1 MKFSDFI
8 CENTELNNDPQKAV
22 PEIQEFF
29 KKWFKKFKVNIKTI
43 KVDIIQ
49 NTRFGVEWVGSSKDV
64 DEAQQKLRNKIPQ
77 AGFKGIDGRDFDFIR
92 LQNTGK
98 DYSIKIASGDSI
110 SGYFHIEPKNVKEFY
125 RP

>member
-1 MKFSDFI
+1 MTFSEFI
-8 CENTELNNDPQKAV
+8 CENTELNNDPNKAI

-49 NTRFGVEWVGSSKDV
+49 NTRFGVEWVGISKNE
-64 DEAQQKLRNKIPQ
+64 DEAQAKLRNKIPSTT
-77 AGFKGIDGRDFDFIR
+77 FKNIDGRDFEFVR
-92 LQNTGK
+92 LQNTPK
-98 DYSIKIASGDSI
+98 NYSIIIAGGGSI